1 MKERIVVTGG
11 AGMIG
16 SHLVDRLLAE
26 GYFVNVIDDLSNGQ
40 MENIQQHFGNK
51 DMAFLRHDVTS
62 PLPDLKPDVIFH
74 LACHPR
80 SLSLQYPQKDVEVNV
95 IGMINVLELAKKN
108 DSLVVF
114 SSNSGI
120 YDTSV
125 IQMEERGI
133 NETDPDKPLS
143 PYDLD
148 KLTAEG
154 FCKIY
159 GEQYGVKSVI
169 FRFATVYGSRQRISE
184 GWKPVIAEFLD
195 CVSHD
200 RSPTIY
206 WDGEQTRDFIHESDI
221 VNALYLAMHKKKAIG
236 ETMILGTGIETSIN
250 SLFQIICYNIFNKE
264 IDPIRLPKKAADYR
278 RMCYFSGKAQR
289 ILHWKPKL
297 NVEEGIRRV
306 LNEQKT

>member
-1 MKERIVVTGG
+1 MKNIVVTGG

-26 GYFVNVIDDLSNGQ
+26 GNHVNVIDDLSNGK
-40 MENIQQHFGNK
+40 MENIEQQCGNK
-51 DMAFLRHDVTS
+51 DITFLKHDVTS
-62 PLPDLKPDVIFH
+62 PLPDLKPDVIYH

-80 SLSLQYPQKDVEVNV
+80 SISLQYPQRDVEVNV

-108 DSLVVF
+108 NSLVVF

-120 YDTSV
+120 YDTT
-125 IQMEERGI
+125 IIPLEERGI
-133 NETDPDKPLS
+133 NESDPDKPLT

-159 GEQYGVKSVI
+159 AEQYGVRSVI

-184 GWKPVIAEFLD
+184 GWKPVIAEFIE
-195 CVSHD
+195 CVKHD
-200 RSPTIY
+200 QSPTIY

-221 VNALYLAMHKKKAIG
+221 VQALWLAMQREKAIG
-236 ETMILGTGIETSIN
+236 ETMILGTGIETSII
-250 SLFQIICYNIFNKE
+250 SLFKIVCMILNKDYIE
-264 IDPIRLPKKAADYR
+264 PIRLCKKPADYR
-278 RMCYFSGKAQR
+278 RMCYNSAKAQR
-289 ILHWKPKL
+289 ILHWKPKV

-306 LNEQKT
+306 LNESC